1 MATARTLIYIPII
14 HSAADMGAL
23 RESVQRVTLQKLGEK
38 GWENRISLIDSLWD
52 KIETV
57 IGDLSLSYEKVRL
70 YQDGLPV
77 CGLEVKIVTEIA
89 KAGSRNHLLLINLM
103 EKGAT
108 IMGTES
114 PELLIEEYNLVKRI
128 LSAENS
134 VEAAKIEVCQKPLSD
149 VLLKKRDQYIADRVN
164 RTLGMDETG
173 IIFLGMLHSLD
184 SLLEKDIQVIYP
196 IFRHSDLGG

>member
-1 MATARTLIYIPII
+1 MTKARTLIFIPII
-14 HSAADMGAL
+14 HSAADMGGL

-38 GWENRISLIDSLWD
+38 VWENRIRLIDGLWD

-57 IGDLSLSYEKVRL
+57 INELSLSWEKVRL

-89 KAGSRNHLLLINLM
+89 KAGSRNHVILLRLM
-103 EKGAT
+103 ENGAT

-114 PELLIEEYNLVKRI
+114 PELLKEEYNLVKRI
-128 LSAENS
+128 LSADNAL
-134 VEAAKIEVCQKPLSD
+134 EAARIEECQKPLSD
-149 VLLKKRDQYIADRVN
+149 ALLKKRDQYIADRIN
-164 RTLGMDETG
+164 RTLGIGETG

-184 SLLEKDIQVIYP
+184 NLLDKDIQVICP
-196 IFRHSDLGG
+196 ISQHLDFGG

>member
-23 RESVQRVTLQKLGEK
+23 KESVQRVTLQKLGEK
-38 GWENRISLIDSLWD
+38 GWKNRISLIDSLWD

-57 IGDLSLSYEKVRL
+57 IGNLSLSYEKVRL

-89 KAGSRNHLLLINLM
+89 KAGSRNHLLLINLI

-134 VEAAKIEVCQKPLSD
+134 VEAARIEACQKPLSD
-149 VLLKKRDQYIADRVN
+149 VLLKKRDQYIADRIN

-196 IFRHSDLGG
+196 IFQHSDLGG

>member
-23 RESVQRVTLQKLGEK
+23 RESVQRITLNKLGEK

-57 IGDLSLSYEKVRL
+57 IGDLSLSFEKVRL

-128 LSAENS
+128 LAAENS
-134 VEAAKIEVCQKPLSD
+134 VEAARIEACQKSLSD
-149 VLLKKRDQYIADRVN
+149 VLLKKRDQYIADRIN

-184 SLLEKDIQVIYP
+184 SLLEKDIQVTYP